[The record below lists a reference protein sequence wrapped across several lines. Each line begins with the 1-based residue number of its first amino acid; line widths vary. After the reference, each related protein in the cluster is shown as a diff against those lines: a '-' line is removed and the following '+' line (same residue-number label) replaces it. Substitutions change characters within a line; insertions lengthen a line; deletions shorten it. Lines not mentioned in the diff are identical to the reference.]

1 MAEAQPHSKQHH
13 HRSRFFQSASGKLTA
28 FFQKLPKKLPKNIQL
43 LPSPRGASAQAAAHD
58 VRLTPPQ
65 PLLPVK
71 PLATPGHALPPD
83 AVPARTLAPAEAS
96 QQVQHSRISKPLE
109 EAGRRG
115 EGKAWQEWQG
125 EGEEEDDERKG
136 REEEERGGSVEQGQ
150 TERREQSAGSRES
163 PCSVVTSSSR
173 VTSSTTSSRVT
184 SSTRSRDG
192 SYGNSNACITEEK
205 ETTAAP
211 LQCASQSAACAAA
224 ADDDAAPSSS
234 TTAPTGA
241 DSLST
246 ALPADSKSISAAAAA
261 ASAVAAAANSTTA
274 TGGILKGAH
283 WGLSRAADHI
293 LGQAYEDLSERY
305 AVEGRQVGSGQYG
318 VIRRCVEEGTGR
330 VWACKTIDKRK
341 IKTSAQAND
350 LRSEVATLQLL
361 HGHPSVITLID
372 AVEDSHHVHLLMDLC
387 SGGDLFDRISL
398 GGPLSEQ
405 CAAGVCRQ
413 LAEALLHCH
422 RRGVVHRDVK
432 PENILLVGSRGGA
445 KAGEKGAKAGA
456 EGGGNGKSQD
466 TKAPRI
472 KLVDFGIARFFRD
485 GEKMRDC
492 LGTPEYMAPELL
504 LGSYGPEVDVWSA
517 GVVTYVSICGHPPF
531 WASASMGQSLQE
543 AILTRDVTFA
553 TPGWVGVSAGCKELI
568 RRMLHKN
575 PRKRIT
581 LLEVLVVLTSRD
593 PCHLHHSLCA

>member
-1 MAEAQPHSKQHH
+1 MQDWAEQY
-13 HRSRFFQSASGKLTA
+13 
-28 FFQKLPKKLPKNIQL
+28 
-43 LPSPRGASAQAAAHD
+43 
-58 VRLTPPQ
+58 
-65 PLLPVK
+65 
-71 PLATPGHALPPD
+71 
-83 AVPARTLAPAEAS
+83 
-96 QQVQHSRISKPLE
+96 
-109 EAGRRG
+109 
-115 EGKAWQEWQG
+115 
-125 EGEEEDDERKG
+125 
-136 REEEERGGSVEQGQ
+136 
-150 TERREQSAGSRES
+150 EQSAGSGEIPS
-163 PCSVVTSSSR
+163 SVITSSVVTSAHSSR
-173 VTSSTTSSRVT
+173 RSEWEAASSEGDSQSARHCSSRKQSSSQECTEASTISSNTCVT
-184 SSTRSRDG
+184 LPASPSPQKSTL
-192 SYGNSNACITEEK
+192 EEK

-211 LQCASQSAACAAA
+211 TAFHPAACGA
-224 ADDDAAPSSS
+224 ADAPCN
-234 TTAPTGA
+234 TTAPTA
-241 DSLST
+241 
-246 ALPADSKSISAAAAA
+246 
-261 ASAVAAAANSTTA
+261 AVADDPKCCTAVIAANNIAATA
-274 TGGILKGAH
+274 GILKGAH

-293 LGQAYEDLSERY
+293 LEQAYEDLSERY
-305 AVEGRQVGSGQYG
+305 AVEGRQLGSGQYG

-341 IKTSAQAND
+341 IKVGLVRSYYIAMAQASD

-398 GGPLSEQ
+398 GGALSEQ

-432 PENILLVGSRGGA
+432 PENILLLGGRGGER
-445 KAGEKGAKAGA
+445 G
-456 EGGGNGKSQD
+456 D

-531 WASASMGQSLQE
+531 WASASMGQ
-543 AILTRDVTFA
+543 AY
-553 TPGWVGVSAGCKELI
+553 KE
-568 RRMLHKN
+568 
-575 PRKRIT
+575 
-581 LLEVLVVLTSRD
+581 D
-593 PCHLHHSLCA
+593 AA